1 MRVVAARGNMR
12 GVGFFISVL
21 GAVVLAGPALAQQPS
36 NEELMRTN
44 EELMR
49 KLDAM
54 QRRMDQID
62 ELQRRVD
69 ELEGRQHAAKPL
81 PAQASRTAGAPA
93 AAAQPP
99 PVGASPA
106 QRPPPVAASPSPA
119 PPRVAARPTPA
130 PPAVVVVP
138 APLTTAAAKT
148 EPATSPFEANVPG
161 LLPPE
166 PMGNQFETEDALRS
180 DLPGLSI
187 RIPGT
192 DSQLRVYGFAK
203 LSTWT
208 DLNGRNQT
216 DAPTAQ
222 TIPLNNSAA
231 TSQGGDLGMTAR
243 FSRIGMDSRT
253 LTSWGTLETRI
264 EGDFGGG
271 SATSSN
277 AVFRLRQAWAELG
290 TEQFRV
296 LIGQANSLWN
306 EGVFETLIDATNL
319 NQSFI
324 RQAQIRATGLLA
336 PGLTGQISL
345 ESPDT
350 QFTSASGVFNTD
362 SSFTGSPTPAFDSAP
377 DLLGRLSYRND
388 GLVLDTRG
396 MVRDLSVRTSG
407 TAAAPP
413 SLTQNAVGWGIA
425 FNASLP
431 MRWLSEG
438 FGPDQLIG
446 MAYYGQGIGR
456 YFAGNTSGQDA
467 LTNLGLPSALTNFS
481 LNPLP
486 TYGAIAAYRRFWT
499 PQLRSNISY
508 AYSHED
514 YPSYALDFTPGSAS
528 ALALNRDMQQVFV
541 NLIWSPFAE
550 VRNGVFGSSWL
561 DLGLEYVFTRRDLFG
576 GSAAAGSAGSGLGVA
591 NRFLA
596 AAVGRF

>member
-1 MRVVAARGNMR
+1 MAVAAARENMR
-12 GVGFFISVL
+12 GVGFFIAVL
-21 GAVVLAGPALAQQPS
+21 GAAVLAGPALAQQPS

-69 ELEGRQHAAKPL
+69 ELEGRQHAAKP
-81 PAQASRTAGAPA
+81 PAAQARRNAGAPA
-93 AAAQPP
+93 AAAAQPP
-99 PVGASPA
+99 PRVAASPA
-106 QRPPPVAASPSPA
+106 QPPPPVSARPAPAPPPVAAVPLL
-119 PPRVAARPTPA
+119 PPLATV
-130 PPAVVVVP
+130 
-138 APLTTAAAKT
+138 AAKT

-216 DAPTAQ
+216 DAPKAQ

-231 TSQGGDLGMTAR
+231 TMQGGDLGMTAR

-290 TEQFRV
+290 TEKFRV

-350 QFTSASGVFNTD
+350 QFTSANGVFTTD

-388 GLVLDTRG
+388 GLVLDTRT
-396 MVRDLSVRTSG
+396 MVRDLSVHTSG
-407 TAAAPP
+407 TAVAPP

-425 FNASLP
+425 LNASLP
-431 MRWLSEG
+431 MRWLSEA

-499 PQLRSNISY
+499 TQLRSNVSY

-561 DLGLEYVFTRRDLFG
+561 DLGVEYVFTRRDLFG
-576 GSAAAGSAGSGLGVA
+576 GSAAAGPAGSGLGVA